1 MTTPS
6 QLIALL
12 NSLTT
17 GDLDAI
23 RSRLDEARAGLASL
37 GFAEVD
43 ELVAGARS
51 ALDGGDLKT
60 YRKRVASA
68 IAKLGHLR

>member
-1 MTTPS
+1 VTTPS

-23 RSRLDEARAGLASL
+23 RGKLDEARAGLAAL

-43 ELVAGARS
+43 EMVAGARA

>member
-12 NSLTT
+12 NALNF

-23 RSRLDEARAGLASL
+23 RSRLDEARAALAGLGHDEVAAIV
-37 GFAEVD
+37 GEAE
-43 ELVAGARS
+43 A
-51 ALDGGDLKT
+51 ALNGGDLKT
-60 YRKRVASA
+60 YKKRVATA
-68 IAKLGHLR
+68 ISRLGHLR